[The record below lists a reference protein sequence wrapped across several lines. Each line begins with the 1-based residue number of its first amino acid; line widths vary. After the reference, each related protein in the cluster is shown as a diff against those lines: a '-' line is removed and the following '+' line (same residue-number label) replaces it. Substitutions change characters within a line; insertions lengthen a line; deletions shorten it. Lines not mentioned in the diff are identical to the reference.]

1 MKKPEF
7 ILVER
12 GRRFTMLR
20 WPILMTTWVNK
31 FSRVKNPEKWQAF
44 NINQKKMHEDGFTV
58 NTLAD
63 WQYLHSFSDKIKRE
77 GEGDDQWGHRRTL
90 YNQF

>member
-12 GRRFTMLR
+12 GHRFTMLR
-20 WPILMTTWVNK
+20 WPFLMTTWVNK
-31 FSRVKNPEKWQAF
+31 FSRVKKPWEVTNFQYKSKE
-44 NINQKKMHEDGFTV
+44 NEDGFTV
-58 NTLAD
+58 NTRAD
-63 WQYLHSFSDKIKRE
+63 GQYLHSFSDKIKRE

>member
-12 GRRFTMLR
+12 GRRFTVLR

-44 NINQKKMHEDGFTV
+44 NINQKKMQICMKMGS
-58 NTLAD
+58 
-63 WQYLHSFSDKIKRE
+63 Q
-77 GEGDDQWGHRRTL
+77 
-90 YNQF
+90 

>member
-12 GRRFTMLR
+12 GRRFTMVR
-20 WPILMTTWVNK
+20 WPILMTTWLNK
-31 FSRVKNPEKWQAF
+31 FSSVKKPWEVTSFQYKSKEN
-44 NINQKKMHEDGFTV
+44 EDGFTV